1 MRRNKL
7 FGILIY
13 AFLSL
18 TVLTGV
24 GSFVVFGRFL
34 GAMGLGLFQFG
45 FSPLPAALFDATLCF
60 LFFVQHSGM
69 VRRSF
74 RAWSERWIPGWLSRA
89 LYTFA
94 SAFALV
100 LLCVLWQTVDAT
112 PWILGGPL
120 SLLLRGVSL
129 LALLSFVWAFV
140 SIEGFDAFGTG
151 DVLARLHHRNYATAP
166 LAVSGPYRWV
176 RHPFYFLALVLLWS
190 SPMLSGDRALLN
202 TLFTVWIV
210 LGTRWEERDLIVRY
224 GDAYR
229 RYQAEVPMLVPWRHP
244 GIDRGPAARG
254 GNARP

>member
-1 MRRNKL
+1 MRTDKFSVVL
-7 FGILIY
+7 VY

-24 GSFVVFGRFL
+24 GSFIVFGQFL
-34 GAMGLGLFQFG
+34 GGMSLGLLQFG
-45 FSPLPAALFDATLCF
+45 FGPWAAASFDAALCL
-60 LFFVQHSGM
+60 LFFLQHSGM

-74 RAWSERWIPGWLSRA
+74 REWSEQWIPGWLSRA

-112 PWILGGPL
+112 PVILDGPL
-120 SLLLRGVSL
+120 NVCLRAVSF

-151 DVLARLHHRNYATAP
+151 DVLARFRRRSHPPAP

-176 RHPFYFLALVLLWS
+176 RHPFYFLVVVMLRSSPVLSLDRVLLN
-190 SPMLSGDRALLN
+190 A
-202 TLFTVWIV
+202 LFTVWIV
-210 LGTRWEERDLIVRY
+210 LGTRWEERDLIVQY

-229 RYQAEVPMLVPWRHP
+229 RYQAMVPMLVPWRIP
-244 GIDRGPAARG
+244 GRRQGAIVH
-254 GNARP
+254 